1 MVEGFEQTGD
11 FRKIS
16 NAPDL
21 SEIIGDILEIDST
34 EMQVC
39 DGRNVH
45 EKVELLYCC
54 ASYTYFSLSRN
65 FVKRTATKM
74 RKS

>member
-1 MVEGFEQTGD
+1 MVEGFEQTGE

-54 ASYTYFSLSRN
+54 S
-65 FVKRTATKM
+65 
-74 RKS
+74 